1 MDKIYF
7 NHYMVQILGIIHMP
21 FSWFSFV

>member
-1 MDKIYF
+1 
-7 NHYMVQILGIIHMP
+7 MVQILGIIHMP